1 MSYAEAIRDTFTGT
15 GIGAD
20 GIRDLKGRRKV
31 WDVIWEEMAKAIGIG
46 FRRNERREFE
56 VSSALPM
63 LSYSFEV
70 LSPER
75 KITSSVST
83 LLSAVEKLFGDSPT
97 DLAKMLRVTRQTV
110 YLYRDQESSQEPS
123 PENRRRLEALATLA
137 TESGVPA
144 DLSLR
149 EALKARQ
156 PEGRTLLDCLS
167 DEVLDISALR
177 LMLLRASDR
186 VLRDRLANALA
197 RNESVAE
204 RSDIMRARHAEGK
217 PITIGDPKAPGELIR
232 IYPDGRRIRGRM
244 VKRQFVPDEE

>member
-20 GIRDLKGRRKV
+20 GNHDPKGRGKF
-31 WDVIWEEMAKAIGIG
+31 WDVLWEEMAKALGIV

-56 VSSALPM
+56 VSSPLPK

-75 KITSSVST
+75 KITSPVST
-83 LLSAVEKLFGDSPT
+83 LLNAVEKLFGDSPT

-110 YLYRDQESSQEPS
+110 YLYRDPESSQEPS
-123 PENRRRLEALATLA
+123 PENRRRLEALATLV
-137 TESGVPA
+137 TEAGMPL

-149 EALKARQ
+149 EALKAPQ

-177 LMLLRASDR
+177 LMLRRASDR
-186 VLRDRLANALA
+186 LLRDRLANALA

-204 RSDIMRARHAEGK
+204 RGDIMRARHAEGK
-217 PITIGDPKAPGELIR
+217 PITIGDPKTPGKLIR
-232 IYPDGRRIRGRM
+232 IYPDGRRVRGRM